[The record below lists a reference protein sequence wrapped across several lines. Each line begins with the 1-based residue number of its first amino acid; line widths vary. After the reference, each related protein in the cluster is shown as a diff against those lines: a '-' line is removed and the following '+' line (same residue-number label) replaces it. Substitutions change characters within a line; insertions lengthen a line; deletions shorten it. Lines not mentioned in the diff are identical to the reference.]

1 MKVTNRSCCVTRH
14 ISSFE
19 IPTTSKRVGLVSGVF
34 SWKHGMEL
42 KGTIRKLQH
51 NSKEVWSFKCNFK
64 KDFASVYQLQQ
75 SDELF
80 QSS

>member
-19 IPTTSKRVGLVSGVF
+19 IPTTSKRAGLVSGVF

-51 NSKEVWSFKCNFK
+51 NSLLSWGKCI
-64 KDFASVYQLQQ
+64 ALISVICKVSTLHI
-75 SDELF
+75 DMKVIV
-80 QSS
+80 